1 MSTCFKC
8 GINLEADDVY
18 EVKGKTFCDD
28 CAIGQH
34 KVTQTCDPGAVHSA
48 KLDRQSSGYT
58 GTEGLTDQQKNLY
71 LFMKDNDGVTM
82 QQCLEKFSLTPDEI
96 SSDLSV
102 LRHLELG
109 KGQKREDG
117 VYFVVWEA

>member
-1 MSTCFKC
+1 
-8 GINLEADDVY
+8 
-18 EVKGKTFCDD
+18 
-28 CAIGQH
+28 
-34 KVTQTCDPGAVHSA
+34 
-48 KLDRQSSGYT
+48 
-58 GTEGLTDQQKNLY
+58 
-71 LFMKDNDGVTM
+71 MKDNDGVTM
-82 QQCLEKFSLTPDEI
+82 QPCLEKFSLTPDEI

>member
-8 GINLEADDVY
+8 GINLEDDDVY